1 MYMNIIKLDAID
13 STNSYLK
20 KILSN
25 KDVSDSTIVTAK
37 FQTKGKGQLGA
48 NWESEDSKNLI
59 FSIYKKDLGIK
70 VKDQFIIS
78 IIVSLALIKTLK
90 KNNLPNLRIKWPND
104 IMSENKKICGILI
117 ENIVKEK
124 HIKHAVI
131 GIGLNV
137 NQTIFDNLPNAS
149 SIKKI
154 TGNTHNKD
162 EILKELANNINRSF
176 EMIYSSS
183 SEIIFKK
190 YEELLYRINKPSTFK
205 NLKGENFTG
214 FIKGVNKL
222 GKLNVM
228 LDDNK
233 LESFDL
239 KEISILN

>member
-1 MYMNIIKLDAID
+1 MNIIKLDAID

>member
-20 KILSN
+20 KIISN
-25 KDVSDSTIVTAK
+25 KDVSDSTIVTAE

>member
-1 MYMNIIKLDAID
+1 MNIIKLDAID

-20 KILSN
+20 KIISN

-176 EMIYSSS
+176 EMIYSFS

>member
-176 EMIYSSS
+176 EMIYSFS

>member
-1 MYMNIIKLDAID
+1 MNIIKLDAID

-59 FSIYKKDLGIK
+59 FSIYKKDLGIE

>member
-104 IMSENKKICGILI
+104 IMSDNKKICGILI

>member
-1 MYMNIIKLDAID
+1 MNIIKLDAID

-20 KILSN
+20 KIILN

-37 FQTKGKGQLGA
+37 FQTKGKGQLGT
-48 NWESEDSKNLI
+48 NWQSEDSKNLI

-78 IIVSLALIKTLK
+78 IIISLALIKTLK
-90 KNNLPNLRIKWPND
+90 KNNLQNLCIKWPND
-104 IMSENKKICGILI
+104 IMSDNKKICGILI

-124 HIKHAVI
+124 HIKYAII

-214 FIKGVNKL
+214 FIKGVTKL

>member
-20 KILSN
+20 KIISN

>member
-1 MYMNIIKLDAID
+1 MNIIKLDAID

-20 KILSN
+20 KIILN

-37 FQTKGKGQLGA
+37 FQTKGKGQLGT
-48 NWESEDSKNLI
+48 NWQSEDSKNLI

-104 IMSENKKICGILI
+104 IMSNNKKICGILI

-124 HIKHAVI
+124 HVKHTII

-149 SIKKI
+149 SIKNL
-154 TGNTHNKD
+154 TGTTHNKD
-162 EILKELANNINRSF
+162 EI
-176 EMIYSSS
+176 
-183 SEIIFKK
+183 
-190 YEELLYRINKPSTFK
+190 NK
-205 NLKGENFTG
+205 
-214 FIKGVNKL
+214 
-222 GKLNVM
+222 
-228 LDDNK
+228 
-233 LESFDL
+233 
-239 KEISILN
+239 